1 MYSPDNDDHPRFNR
15 SNCHTISKERIDR
28 EFILEVAYDYNNEL
42 LIRLTFSEHRIRE
55 VDTKNKEKARD
66 VVPRPTNVAKETGQV
81 MQSAKGI

>member
-28 EFILEVAYDYNNEL
+28 EFSLEVSYDKEL
-42 LIRLTFSEHRIRE
+42 LIRLTFSEHGIWE
-55 VDTKNKEKARD
+55 VDTKNEEKARD
-66 VVPRPTNVAKETGQV
+66 VVPLPTNVAKETGQV